1 MTVGVEAGDGGVEST
16 TGHSDP
22 ESADG
27 SRFRSGLLVDDQ
39 VWVDGHGPA
48 DAAEIVQEVMTKA
61 WQSWSTIEYP
71 LGWARVTASQAWVR
85 RVAALEEDLIEEVPG
100 LFGVVLGRLRDR

>member
-1 MTVGVEAGDGGVEST
+1 
-16 TGHSDP
+16 
-22 ESADG
+22 
-27 SRFRSGLLVDDQ
+27 
-39 VWVDGHGPA
+39 
-48 DAAEIVQEVMTKA
+48 MTKA